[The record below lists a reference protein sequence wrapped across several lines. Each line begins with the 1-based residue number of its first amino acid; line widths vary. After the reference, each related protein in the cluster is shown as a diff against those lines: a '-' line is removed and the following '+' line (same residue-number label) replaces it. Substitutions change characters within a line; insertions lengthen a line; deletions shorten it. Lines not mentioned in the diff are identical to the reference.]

1 MVAVRTTPLVGFDEI
16 GFTVVVG
23 LAVVGFDVDNMTGRA
38 VIGFDDVGFAVG
50 LDDVG
55 FVVGVVGFDVV
66 GFAGVGFAVTG
77 KLVGLIVGVL
87 IGQVSSRHRPYPP
100 ESI

>member
-55 FVVGVVGFDVV
+55 FVVGVVGFGAGHQTAV
-66 GFAGVGFAVTG
+66 GTG
-77 KLVGLIVGVL
+77 RAHSRA
-87 IGQVSSRHRPYPP
+87 QVR
-100 ESI
+100 